1 MFMNDTSK
9 QVEFN
14 EKRYTNNS
22 SYAQLMIYMVFI
34 AWVMNIFMNL
44 IILLNFLIA
53 IISDSYESVIKNKE
67 TVKYQQRADLIAET
81 QSFQNFIRSK
91 FGNELDRHLI
101 VIMRRLVKENQE
113 SDNEMKQVA
122 DDLKENI
129 KELLEKNKAD
139 IFNQMEKNPVIQ

>member
-1 MFMNDTSK
+1 
-9 QVEFN
+9 
-14 EKRYTNNS
+14 
-22 SYAQLMIYMVFI
+22 MVFI

-139 IFNQMEKNPVIQ
+139 IFN